1 MKGQRILTVNY
12 MCTTKKISTK
22 SFYIRKEMEEMYVL
36 DSIIVDFMAR
46 SITTSVETISLLFS
60 IEEIEGT

>member
-1 MKGQRILTVNY
+1 
-12 MCTTKKISTK
+12 
-22 SFYIRKEMEEMYVL
+22 MEEMYVL

>member
-1 MKGQRILTVNY
+1 MKGQRIFTVNY